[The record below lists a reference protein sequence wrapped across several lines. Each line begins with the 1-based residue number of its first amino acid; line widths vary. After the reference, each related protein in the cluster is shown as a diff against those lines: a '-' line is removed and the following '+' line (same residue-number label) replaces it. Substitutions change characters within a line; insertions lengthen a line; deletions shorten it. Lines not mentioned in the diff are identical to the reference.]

1 MPHRDKSLTG
11 AVAPTW
17 VLFSPALYTCQACGR
32 DEWAPVGSETCFNR
46 TVEFLSWA
54 DPLSWVL
61 LIPTVLLLLL
71 MAGLAVL
78 FARNASTPV
87 VRSAGGKMC
96 FLMLGALACACSSI
110 FFNFGEPTW
119 LSCLVR
125 IPLFTISFAVFLSC
139 VATRCFQIVCIF
151 KLSTRWPALHEAW
164 QRRGGPALFIAG
176 STVAQAVLSVAAVAS
191 GPAGPRRRYSVAA
204 ERVVL
209 ECGAGSAPGETA
221 AILYNLLLS
230 LGCFALSYAGKDLPA
245 DYNEAKCLTCSLLL
259 HLACS
264 AAVLCTRSYFR
275 GRSAAVTAAL
285 GALGTLAPLLGG
297 YFLPKGFVV
306 LLRPHLNTA
315 ERFQREIRS
324 YTRRRDE

>member
-17 VLFSPALYTCQACGR
+17 VLFSPALYACQACGR

-285 GALGTLAPLLGG
+285 GALGTLAPLLSG